1 MSVPSSL
8 FSRRKMQA
16 SPTVLLVRTESQTPE
31 PSPVARS
38 VSPSR
43 ASSKAS
49 STRTCSSKTA
59 TPIHKRLAELRYT
72 EDEKMPGT
80 DTVGT
85 DTVALK
91 GNIIANMAS
100 NVPLVVTVR
109 ESVVN

>member
-80 DTVGT
+80 DTE
-85 DTVALK
+85 ALK
-91 GNIIANMAS
+91 GNIIANLAS